1 VVVHLNPTRPLRE
14 GANTPLSQGERESA
28 VAKALADESVF
39 AKASTRQGGPRN
51 MRFCE
56 TNRIGNVAILDVYI
70 RAITGYDDSMKFLN
84 PVRLE
89 SFSAGSE

>member
-1 VVVHLNPTRPLRE
+1 MVVHWKPTDPLGE
-14 GANTPLSQGERESA
+14 GA
-28 VAKALADESVF
+28 VAKAMADESVF

-56 TNRIGNVAILDVYI
+56 TNRIGNRVIFNISI
-70 RAITGYDDSMKFLN
+70 RRIMGCDDSVEFFN

>member
-1 VVVHLNPTRPLRE
+1 VVVHWKPTGPL
-14 GANTPLSQGERESA
+14 GDDA
-28 VAKALADESVF
+28 VDKALADESVF
-39 AKASTRQGGPRN
+39 AKASTRQEVPRN

-56 TNRIGNVAILDVYI
+56 TNRIGNRVIFNTSI
-70 RAITGYDDSMKFLN
+70 RLIMSYGDGHGYFN